1 MRHAGAEA
9 LDALEPLL
17 ARVRQ
22 IGGLVEKG
30 RGDFY
35 ARGKAT
41 LHFHEDPKGL
51 FADVRAPGAADFERI
66 DVTGETGRSEL
77 LKRLGPQ
84 S

>member
-30 RGDFY
+30 RGVFY
-35 ARGKAT
+35 ARGKAA

-66 DVTGETGRSEL
+66 DVTGEAGRSEL